1 MASTATTLRTP
12 TVASTRAASVRTA
25 LVKRTF
31 RDARVRTVAFACVFA
46 IYSWLQPEGYRKTY
60 PTLADRIAFA
70 HSFAGNDAIR
80 LFYGYPYDVM
90 TVGGYSAWRVGG
102 TLALAAAVFG
112 VLAAVRALR
121 SEEEAGRSELV
132 LAGAVSRRTA
142 FRSSM
147 TAIGAGTALLWLAAF
162 LGFVLAHLP
171 VAGSAF
177 LALAMVTVI
186 PPFVGIGAV
195 MCQIA
200 PTRRGALSLSIGA
213 VMIFWLLRVVADTW
227 SSGAWLRWATPLG
240 WAEELRP
247 FTGTHAIVL
256 VLFVAATVPM
266 LWAAERIG
274 ATRDI
279 GTGLLAD
286 RDTAPPRLYL
296 LGSPGALA
304 LRTERGTLVAWLLG
318 ISVFAAIFGMIATS
332 ISSAGISENLQK
344 EVAKLGTGSIFTPT
358 GYLSF
363 VFIVFI
369 LAVCLFVCGQ
379 VAAARTAESGQ
390 QLETLLAHP
399 VGRTRWLAGRYVIA
413 VLGAAALSLLAGFL
427 TWAGATSQG
436 VHIPLFHM
444 LEAGANCLPVAIL
457 FLGIAGL
464 AYAVVPRASAAIS
477 YLLVTASFLWYIV
490 GALLGLPR
498 WLVDATPF
506 VHLGLVPVQA
516 FRTTDAAVMA
526 AVGLLTVG
534 VSLAVF
540 RHRDLLGS

>member
-1 MASTATTLRTP
+1 MHTVSPVTTP
-12 TVASTRAASVRTA
+12 
-25 LVKRTF
+25 
-31 RDARVRTVAFACVFA
+31 
-46 IYSWLQPEGYRKTY
+46 
-60 PTLADRIAFA
+60 
-70 HSFAGNDAIR
+70 IR

-121 SEEEAGRSELV
+121 AEEEAGRTELV

-177 LALAMVTVI
+177 LALAIVAVI

-274 ATRDI
+274 ATRDV

-304 LRTERGTLVAWLLG
+304 LTHREGAHWPRGCSA
-318 ISVFAAIFGMIATS
+318 SRCS
-332 ISSAGISENLQK
+332 PRSSA
-344 EVAKLGTGSIFTPT
+344 
-358 GYLSF
+358 
-363 VFIVFI
+363 
-369 LAVCLFVCGQ
+369 
-379 VAAARTAESGQ
+379 
-390 QLETLLAHP
+390 
-399 VGRTRWLAGRYVIA
+399 
-413 VLGAAALSLLAGFL
+413 
-427 TWAGATSQG
+427 
-436 VHIPLFHM
+436 
-444 LEAGANCLPVAIL
+444 
-457 FLGIAGL
+457 
-464 AYAVVPRASAAIS
+464 
-477 YLLVTASFLWYIV
+477 
-490 GALLGLPR
+490 
-498 WLVDATPF
+498 
-506 VHLGLVPVQA
+506 
-516 FRTTDAAVMA
+516 
-526 AVGLLTVG
+526 
-534 VSLAVF
+534 
-540 RHRDLLGS
+540 

>member
-1 MASTATTLRTP
+1 VANTATALRAP
-12 TVASTRAASVRTA
+12 TVAPIRPASARTA

-31 RDARVRTVAFACVFA
+31 RDARVRTIAFAYVFA
-46 IYSWLQPEGYRKTY
+46 IYSWLQPAGYRKTY

-90 TVGGYSAWRVGG
+90 TVGGYAAWRVGG
-102 TLALAAAVFG
+102 TLALAAAIFG

-121 SEEEAGRSELV
+121 AEEEAGRTELV

-142 FRSSM
+142 FRSAM
-147 TAIGAGTALLWLAAF
+147 AAIGTGTALLWLAAF
-162 LGFVLAHLP
+162 LGFVVGRLP
-171 VAGSAF
+171 VAGSAY
-177 LALAMVTVI
+177 LALAIVAVI

-195 MCQIA
+195 MCQLA
-200 PTRRGALSLSIGA
+200 PTRRGALALSIGA
-213 VMIFWLLRVVADTW
+213 VMVFWLLRVVADTW
-227 SSGAWLRWATPLG
+227 GSGAWLRWATPLG
-240 WAEELRP
+240 WAEELGP
-247 FTGTHAIVL
+247 FTGTHAVPL
-256 VLFVAATVPM
+256 LLFVAATVPL

-274 ATRDI
+274 ATRDVGAGI
-279 GTGLLAD
+279 FAEH
-286 RDTAPPRLYL
+286 DTAPPRLGL
-296 LGSPGALA
+296 LGSPSAQA
-304 LRTERGTLVAWLLG
+304 LRTERGTLASWLLG
-318 ISVFAAIFGMIATS
+318 VSVFAAIFGMIATS
-332 ISSAGISENLQK
+332 ISAAGISENLQK
-344 EVAKLGTGSIFTPT
+344 QVAKLGTGSIFTPI

-379 VAAARTAESGQ
+379 VAAARTAESDQ

-399 VGRTRWLAGRYVIA
+399 VSRTRWLAGRYVIA
-413 VLGAAALSLLAGFL
+413 LLGAAVLSLLAGLL
-427 TWAGATSQG
+427 TWAGAASQG
-436 VHIPLFHM
+436 VHISLPRM

-477 YLLVTASFLWYIV
+477 YVLVTASFLWYIV

-506 VHLGLVPVQA
+506 VHVGLVPVQA
-516 FRTTDAAVMA
+516 FRTTDAIVMA
-526 AVGLLTVG
+526 AAGLVAAG
-534 VSLAVF
+534 ASLAVF
-540 RHRDLLGS
+540 RRRDLLGS

>member
-12 TVASTRAASVRTA
+12 TVAPTRVASARTA

-31 RDARVRTVAFACVFA
+31 RDARVRTIAFAYVFA
-46 IYSWLQPEGYRKTY
+46 VYSWLQPEGFRKTY
-60 PTLADRIAFA
+60 PTVADRIAFA

-90 TVGGYSAWRVGG
+90 TVGGYTAWRVGG

-121 SEEEAGRSELV
+121 TEEEAGRTELV

-142 FRSSM
+142 FRASM

-162 LGFVLAHLP
+162 LGFALARLP
-171 VAGSAF
+171 VAGSAY
-177 LALAMVTVI
+177 LALAMVAMI
-186 PPFVGIGAV
+186 PPFVGIGAI
-195 MCQIA
+195 MCQLA

-213 VMIFWLLRVVADTW
+213 VMLFWLLRVVADTW
-227 SSGAWLRWATPLG
+227 GGGAWMRWATPLG

-247 FTGTHAIVL
+247 FTGSRAAAL
-256 VLFVAATVPM
+256 LLFVAATVP
-266 LWAAERIG
+266 LLYAAERIG
-274 ATRDI
+274 TTRDI
-279 GTGLLAD
+279 GAGLLAE
-286 RDTAPPRLYL
+286 RDTAPPHLGL
-296 LGSPGALA
+296 LKSPTALA
-304 LRTERGTLVAWLLG
+304 LRTERATLAAWLLG

-344 EVAKLGTGSIFTPT
+344 EVAKLGTGSIFTPI

-379 VAAARTAESGQ
+379 IAAARTVESDQ

-399 VGRTRWLAGRYVIA
+399 LGRTRWLAGRYVIS
-413 VLGAAALSLLAGFL
+413 VLGAGMLSFLAGFL
-427 TWAGATSQG
+427 TWAGAASQG
-436 VHIPLFHM
+436 VHISLPRM
-444 LEAGANCLPVAIL
+444 LEAGANCLPVGIL

-464 AYAVVPRASAAIS
+464 AYAVVPRAGAAIS
-477 YLLVTASFLWYIV
+477 YALVTASFLWFIV

-516 FRTTDAAVMA
+516 FRTTDAVAMA
-526 AVGLLTVG
+526 ALGVLAAG

-540 RHRDLLGS
+540 RRRDVLGS

>member
-1 MASTATTLRTP
+1 
-12 TVASTRAASVRTA
+12 VAPTRAAPARTA

-31 RDARVRTVAFACVFA
+31 RDARVRTITFAYVFA

-60 PTLADRIAFA
+60 PTLGDRIAFA

-112 VLAAVRALR
+112 VLAAVRAQR
-121 SEEEAGRSELV
+121 AEEEAGRTELV

-171 VAGSAF
+171 VAGSAY
-177 LALAMVTVI
+177 LALAAVAVI
-186 PPFVGIGAV
+186 PPFVGLGAV
-195 MCQIA
+195 MCQLA
-200 PTRRGALSLSIGA
+200 PTRRGALSLSIGV
-213 VMIFWLLRVVADTW
+213 VMVCWLLRVVADTW

-240 WAEELRP
+240 WAEELRA
-247 FTGTHAIVL
+247 FTGTHAMVL
-256 VLFVAATVPM
+256 LLFVATTVPL
-266 LWAAERIG
+266 LWAAEHIG
-274 ATRDI
+274 ATRDV
-279 GTGLLAD
+279 GSGLLAES
-286 RDTAPPRLYL
+286 DTASPRLYL
-296 LGSPGALA
+296 LGSPGAQA
-304 LRTERGTLVAWLLG
+304 LRTERGTLAAWLLG

-332 ISSAGISENLQK
+332 VSSAGISENLQR

-379 VAAARTAESGQ
+379 VAAARIAESDQ

-399 VGRTRWLAGRYVIA
+399 VGRTRWLVGRYVIA
-413 VLGAAALSLLAGFL
+413 VFGAAVLSLLAGFL
-427 TWAGATSQG
+427 AWAGATSQG
-436 VHIPLFHM
+436 VHISLVRM

-477 YLLVTASFLWYIV
+477 YLLVTASFLWFIV

-506 VHLGLVPVQA
+506 VHVGLVPEQA
-516 FRTTDAAVMA
+516 FRTTDAVVMA
-526 AVGLLTVG
+526 AVGLLAAC

-540 RHRDLLGS
+540 RRRDLLGS